1 VINIFIGSLD
11 ITVTEQQL
19 REVFAARGPVET
31 VTIVVDRDTGE
42 PRGIAFVEMTQT
54 TEAQA
59 AIDALD
65 GKVLN
70 GRSVRVNEPPPKL
83 HFDPTRDSGTRIIR
97 DIKCELRNGEKTSP
111 ETITFSHD
119 SA

>member
-1 VINIFIGSLD
+1 MV
-11 ITVTEQQL
+11 
-19 REVFAARGPVET
+19 ARHKAPAVS
-31 VTIVVDRDTGE
+31 GE
-42 PRGIAFVEMTQT
+42 PNGIAFVEMTHT
-54 TEAQA
+54 TQAQE

-65 GKVLN
+65 GKLLN
-70 GRSVRVNEPPPKL
+70 GRSMRVNEARPKL

-97 DIKCELRNGEKTSP
+97 DIKCELRNGETAIP